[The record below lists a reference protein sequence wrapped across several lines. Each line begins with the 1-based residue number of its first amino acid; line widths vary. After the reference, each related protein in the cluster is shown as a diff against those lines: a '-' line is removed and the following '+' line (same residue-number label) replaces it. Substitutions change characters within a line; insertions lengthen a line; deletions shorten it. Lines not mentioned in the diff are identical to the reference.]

1 MVNKI
6 SDLELKYVAH
16 ASYIFDLYNDV
27 ILLHNINYTYQLWIK
42 NIKKFISFKNYWN
55 LETSYINNL

>member
-16 ASYIFDLYNDV
+16 ASYIFDLHNDV
-27 ILLHNINYTYQLWIK
+27 ILLHNINYTYQL
-42 NIKKFISFKNYWN
+42 
-55 LETSYINNL
+55 